1 MITHYANLELRT
13 VSIQGVKQF
22 YEKALHL
29 EITNET
35 TDFIQFRLTP
45 YSTLSF
51 KESYEPIKPA
61 HFAIQVSYQSFTNA
75 VTLLKE
81 SGVFL
86 LAQNEENPIDE
97 HNGRKNV
104 YFRDCDGHLLE
115 LIAHDYIH
123 ENKLKGYGKLN
134 ALYIREIGFPVKD
147 VGKFRSWLKENFN
160 MKTVEDNDYFNFV
173 IGGTAYAVVV
183 SEKRP
188 WIPIAMKALPPNIK
202 VTLGTPFTLTDSNQC
217 FVWHDYQL
225 SLVHTPEFQHSI
237 LQDLRLPPVCY

>member
-86 LAQNEENPIDE
+86 LAQNKGNPIDE

-123 ENKLKGYGKLN
+123 ENKLKGYGELN

-147 VGKFRSWLKENFN
+147 VGKFRSWLKEHFN
-160 MKTVEDNDYFNFV
+160 MKTVEDDDYFNFV

-188 WIPIAMKALPPNIK
+188 WIPITMNALPPNMK
-202 VTLGTPFTLTDSNQC
+202 VTLGTPFPLTASQQN
-217 FVWHDYQL
+217 FTNSGYHF